1 MVARGWGREEW
12 GVNVRE
18 GSLWGC
24 KNVLELGS
32 GDGEILKNTESYELK
47 WSRWWIFHGKWEVNA
62 TK

>member
-32 GDGEILKNTESYELK
+32 GDGEILKNTES
-47 WSRWWIFHGKWEVNA
+47 
-62 TK
+62 